1 MPLKPTRYLTLSP
14 TQFMQQY
21 HADPNA
27 VLLDV
32 RTHTEYQEQHLPNA
46 LQIDIKQ
53 DTFVDELDELN
64 NTLNYYVYCR
74 IGIRSANACETMRY
88 LGFTGNLY
96 NLKGGITQVP
106 KEYLSTLL

>member
-1 MPLKPTRYLTLSP
+1 
-14 TQFMQQY
+14 MQQY

-53 DTFVDELDELN
+53 DSFVDELNELN

-74 IGIRSANACETMRY
+74 IGIRSANACGLYRQFVQFKRRY
-88 LGFTGNLY
+88 HSIAKRVLIHIIIALY
-96 NLKGGITQVP
+96 
-106 KEYLSTLL
+106 